1 MNPPNGGVTPVEA
14 TPPSLPPVPQPLEG
28 LVALAGNLRW
38 SWDRQTTELFRE
50 LDTQAWGR
58 AGGDPMK
65 TLYLAEPQ
73 RLAERARDE
82 AFVAAVTDAGE
93 SLGAYL
99 SDHGRYGT
107 DTGEA
112 PSVAY
117 FSPEFGVTEALPVYS
132 GGLGVLAGDHL
143 KAASD
148 LGVPLVG
155 IGLLYRHGYF
165 LQHLGADG
173 WQQESYPTLEPNQS
187 TLTLLHGD
195 DGAPLTIE
203 VDLAGTACRAA
214 VWRAQVGRVPL
225 LLLDS
230 DVPFNRPDERAVTDV
245 LYGGDSEHRLRQE
258 ILLGIGGV
266 RALLAAGHRA
276 TVWHSNEGHPGFLGL
291 ERIRG
296 LVQQGRSFDSALAA
310 VRSSTIF
317 TTHTPVPA
325 GIDIFERE
333 LMERY
338 FSAFAE
344 SCGITFE
351 ELMDVG
357 REGNNGGG
365 AHDPRFNMAVMG
377 FNLAGRANGVSK
389 LHGEV
394 SRAMFS
400 DLWPGLPASQV
411 PIGSITNG
419 VHVATWLG
427 PEMAGVMEAHRSGW
441 LETPAPDWSVVQ
453 ELSDDE
459 LWAAR
464 RRARERLIRF
474 VRDRLGNGEGKAGSD
489 ALDPEVLT
497 IGFARRFAQYKR
509 GTLLLSDRDRLRRL
523 LLGERPVQII
533 MAGKAHPRDD
543 GGKEMIRQIIGY
555 TADPELHSRFVF
567 LEGYDMELGRV
578 LTQGA
583 DLWLNHPRRPL
594 EACGTSGMKAA
605 INGSVNCSILD
616 GWWDECFDGANG
628 WAIGTRAVAHDPGDQ
643 DRSDAESVYRLLE
656 EEITQRFYRRAPSG
670 IPEAWVQTMKA
681 SLATLG
687 PAVSGDRMMRDYLLQ
702 LYRPSAAAR
711 QSSGLPPSG

>member
-1 MNPPNGGVTPVEA
+1 MPAEDTS
-14 TPPSLPPVPQPLEG
+14 PSLPPVPQPLEG
-28 LVALAGNLRW
+28 LLALAGNLRW
-38 SWDRQTTELFRE
+38 SWDRRTADLFRA
-50 LDTQAWGR
+50 LDAQVWGR

-65 TLYLAEPQ
+65 ALHLVEPQ
-73 RLAERARDE
+73 RLAKLARDG
-82 AFVAAVTDAGE
+82 AFIAAVRDAGE
-93 SLGAYL
+93 DLEAYL
-99 SDHGRYGT
+99 SGLGPYGE
-107 DTGEA
+107 TGA
-112 PSVAY
+112 PLSVAY

-165 LQHLGADG
+165 LQHLAADG
-173 WQQESYPTLEPNQS
+173 WQQESYPTLEPTQS
-187 TLTLLHGD
+187 ALRLLRTGA
-195 DGAPLTIE
+195 GAPLTIE
-203 VDLAGTACRAA
+203 VELAGVLCRAA
-214 VWRAQVGRVPL
+214 VWRAQVGRIPL

-230 DVPFNRPDERAVTDV
+230 DVPSNRPDERAVTDV

-266 RALLAAGHRA
+266 RALHAAGYRA
-276 TVWHSNEGHPGFLGL
+276 QVWHSNEGHAGFLGL

-296 LVQQGRSFDSALAA
+296 LVQEGLSFDAALAS
-310 VRSSTIF
+310 VRASTIF

-325 GIDIFERE
+325 GIDIFERR

-338 FSAFAE
+338 FSAFAQ
-344 SCGITFE
+344 SCGISFD

-357 REGNNGGG
+357 RQGHDEGAAGGS
-365 AHDPRFNMAVMG
+365 RFNMAAMG

-400 DLWPGLPASQV
+400 DLWPGLPASEV

-419 VHVATWLG
+419 VHVATWMG
-427 PEMAGVMEAHRSGW
+427 PEMAGIMEARRPGW
-441 LETPAPDWSVVQ
+441 LETAAPDWSIARDVP
-453 ELSDDE
+453 DDE
-459 LWAAR
+459 LWDAR
-464 RRARERLIRF
+464 RRARLRLVQF
-474 VRDRLGNGEGKAGSD
+474 VRDRLGRGDAGAGSD

-509 GTLLLSDRDRLRRL
+509 GTLLLTDRDRLRRL
-523 LLGERPVQII
+523 LLGERPVQIV

-605 INGSVNCSILD
+605 INGGINCSILD
-616 GWWDECFDGANG
+616 GWWDECFDGGNG
-628 WAIGTRAVAHDPGDQ
+628 WAIGTRAVAHDPEDQ
-643 DRSDAESVYRLLE
+643 DRRDAESVYRLLE
-656 EEITQRFYRRAPSG
+656 DQVTELFYRRTPSG
-670 IPEAWVQTMKA
+670 VPEGWVQMMKA

-687 PAVSGDRMMRDYLLQ
+687 PAVSGDRMIRDYLSD
-702 LYRPSAAAR
+702 LYLPAAAAG
-711 QSSGLPPSG
+711 QSPGQPPSK

>member
-1 MNPPNGGVTPVEA
+1 MPPMPH
-14 TPPSLPPVPQPLEG
+14 SLEG
-28 LVALAGNLRW
+28 LVPLATNLRW
-38 SWDRQTTELFRE
+38 SWNRRATDLFSQ
-50 LDTQAWGR
+50 LDAGAWAR
-58 AGGDPMK
+58 AGHDPMK
-65 TLYLAEPQ
+65 TLHLVDPR
-73 RLAERARDE
+73 RLAQHARDG
-82 AFVAAVTDAGE
+82 AFVAAVRDAAADLE
-93 SLGAYL
+93 AYL
-99 SDHGRYGT
+99 SGQGPYGLP
-107 DTGEA
+107 TGA
-112 PSVAY
+112 PLSVAY

-165 LQHLGADG
+165 LQHLAVDG
-173 WQQESYPTLEPNQS
+173 WQQESYPTLEPTQS
-187 TLTLLHGD
+187 ALRLLRGD

-203 VDLAGTACRAA
+203 VELAGVPCRAA
-214 VWRAQVGRVPL
+214 IWKAQVGRVPL

-230 DVPFNRPDERAVTDV
+230 DVPSNRPDARGVTDV

-258 ILLGIGGV
+258 IMLGIGGV
-266 RALLAAGHRA
+266 RALQAAGHGA
-276 TVWHSNEGHPGFLGL
+276 QVWHSNEGHAGFLGL
-291 ERIRG
+291 ERIRS
-296 LVQQGRSFDSALAA
+296 LVQAGQSFDSALAS

-325 GIDIFERE
+325 GIDIFERR

-338 FSAFAE
+338 FSAFARE
-344 SCGITFE
+344 CGVGFD
-351 ELMDVG
+351 ELMDIG
-357 REGNNGGG
+357 REVHDGVAAGGT
-365 AHDPRFNMAVMG
+365 RFNMAVMG

-400 DLWPGLPASQV
+400 ELWPGLPAAEI

-419 VHVATWLG
+419 VHAASWMG
-427 PEMAGVMEAHRSGW
+427 SEMTGIMEARRPGW
-441 LETPAPDWSVVQ
+441 IDTAAPDWSVVRDVP
-453 ELSDDE
+453 DDE

-464 RRARERLIRF
+464 RRARLRLVRF
-474 VRDRLGNGEGKAGSD
+474 VRDRLGSGAAGAVSD

-509 GTLLLSDRDRLRRL
+509 GTLLLADRDRLRRL
-523 LLGERPVQII
+523 LFGERPVQIV

-543 GGKEMIRQIIGY
+543 GGKEMIRQIIGF
-555 TADPELHSRFVF
+555 TADPETASRFVF

-605 INGSVNCSILD
+605 INGGINCSILD
-616 GWWDECFDGANG
+616 GWWDECFDGSNG
-628 WAIGTRAVAHDPGDQ
+628 WAIGTREADDEPEVR
-643 DRSDAESVYRLLE
+643 DRKDAESVYRLLE
-656 EEITQRFYRRAPSG
+656 DEITELFYRRAESG
-670 IPEAWVQTMKA
+670 VPEGWVQMMKA

-687 PAVSGDRMMRDYLLQ
+687 PAVSGDRMMRDYLSD
-702 LYRPSAAAR
+702 LYRPAAA
-711 QSSGLPPSG
+711 SAGAPPPSG